1 MVRLTV
7 RAKPRAKK
15 SRIIKLDGLTAEI
28 ALAAPPVD
36 GAANTELITFLADR
50 LALPKRALRLTLGT
64 SSKHK
69 VVEIDLDEATVLERL
84 SQDRPDR

>member
-15 SRIIKLDGLTAEI
+15 SRIIKLDGLVAEI

-36 GAANTELITFLADR
+36 GAANAELVAFLAARLGIPKRSVR
-50 LALPKRALRLTLGT
+50 LALGT

-84 SQDRPDR
+84 APEQAH